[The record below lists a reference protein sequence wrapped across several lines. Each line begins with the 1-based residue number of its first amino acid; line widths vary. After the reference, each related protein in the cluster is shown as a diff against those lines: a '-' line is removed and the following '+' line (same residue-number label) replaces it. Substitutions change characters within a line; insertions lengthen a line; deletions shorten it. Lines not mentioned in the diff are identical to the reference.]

1 MLATLA
7 FTSAAPAMA
16 SGPRIYWAN
25 SGSGK
30 IGVANLDGSQV
41 NQSFITAVAEVNGV
55 TVDGQ
60 RIYWPNPL
68 GNTIGVANLDG
79 TGVNQNYVA
88 GASEP
93 ETVAVDAQHV
103 YWTNTTGN
111 SIGMANL
118 DGSGVNQSF
127 ITGANVPEGL
137 AVDGQHIYWT
147 NSAGNTVGRANLDGT
162 GVNQS
167 FISGADEPNGVAV
180 DGQHVYWT
188 NALGNTVGRANLD
201 GTGVNQSF
209 ISGANVPDGPA
220 VDGGHVYWANF
231 GGNTIG
237 RANLDG
243 SGANQSFITGAN
255 SPIGVALDVPVAHA
269 SPPPTFPTTPQGTQT
284 APETVTVSNAGQ
296 QQLSVS
302 AVSVSGADPAD
313 FLITANTCQSC
324 QLQVAFDPQGQGS
337 RTATLV
343 IASNDDANNP
353 LQLPLAGTGSAP
365 AAPPS
370 PPAPANA
377 FELLKCK
384 TVIEGHGRTHRSVVR
399 CAGKLISGPV
409 GYTAKTNG
417 SVVLSRGHDVY
428 GRGQEVRSGI
438 ELALTQPTALAHG
451 AYTLAVHVRAHGHWT
466 TRREQITIT

>member
-167 FISGADEPNGVAV
+167 FISGA
-180 DGQHVYWT
+180 
-188 NALGNTVGRANLD
+188 
-201 GTGVNQSF
+201 
-209 ISGANVPDGPA
+209 NVPDGPA

-313 FLITANTCQSC
+313 FLITANTCQSSLAPGGSC